1 VHSLERLCYQRWRA
15 QRPAPTTIFGGA
27 GIFPVRGGAKLS
39 ETGRVV
45 MTKAERFQLVSERL
59 DTYPEQ
65 VIELQRQ
72 LVSRVALGPEVGG
85 TGEADKAAFLT
96 QVLESWGLAVHNYP
110 ALDDRVPGGT
120 RPNLVAYLPGNRP
133 EKVWVLSHMDVVPPG
148 DLSLWESDPF
158 TLRVDGDRLYGRGTE
173 DDHHGI
179 VMSLM
184 AVRAFLDLG
193 LTPERTLALALVAD
207 EETGNER
214 GLAYVL
220 REHPGLFSPQDL
232 IVVPDAGSNDG
243 AMIEVAEK
251 SILWLKVTLL
261 GQQGHASRPHKAKN
275 TLRAAAHV
283 IVALDD
289 LHREFPRHNPLFR
302 PPMSTFEPT
311 KKEANVPNINTIP
324 GRNVFYLDC
333 RVLPDYD
340 LTQVTERVRAIAT
353 AAAEK
358 FGVTLEVS
366 PVQTLAS
373 APPTA
378 PDAPVVK
385 ALQQAIRQVYGREA
399 TPQGIGG
406 GTVAAFFRKAGLPA
420 AVWMT
425 ANDCAHQP
433 NEFCFLSHLLGDA
446 KVLAHVCLMAE

>member
-1 VHSLERLCYQRWRA
+1 
-15 QRPAPTTIFGGA
+15 
-27 GIFPVRGGAKLS
+27 
-39 ETGRVV
+39 
-45 MTKAERFQLVSERL
+45 MTKAEKFRLVSERL
-59 DTYPEQ
+59 DTYPDQ

-72 LVSRVALGPEVGG
+72 LVSRVALAPEVGG
-85 TGEADKAAFLT
+85 TGEADKAAFLAE
-96 QVLESWGLAVHNYP
+96 VLKSWGLEVADYP
-110 ALDDRVPGGT
+110 APDDRVPGGT

-133 EKVWVLSHMDVVPPG
+133 EKVWVLSHTDVVPPG

-179 VMSLM
+179 VMSLL

-214 GLAYVL
+214 GLAYLL
-220 REHPGLFSPQDL
+220 REHRGLFSPQDL
-232 IVVPDAGSNDG
+232 IIVPDAGSNDG

-289 LHREFPRHNPLFR
+289 LHREFPRHNQLFR

-311 KKEANVPNINTIP
+311 RKEANVPNINTIP
-324 GRNVFYLDC
+324 GRDVFYLDC

-340 LTQVTERVRAIAT
+340 LARVKERVRAIAE

-399 TPQGIGG
+399 NPQGIGG
-406 GTVAAFFRKAGLPA
+406 GTVAAFFRQQGLPA

-425 ANDCAHQP
+425 ANDCAPQP
-433 NEFCFLSHLLGDA
+433 NEFCFLSLLLGDA

>member
-1 VHSLERLCYQRWRA
+1 MFR
-15 QRPAPTTIFGGA
+15 
-27 GIFPVRGGAKLS
+27 
-39 ETGRVV
+39 
-45 MTKAERFQLVSERL
+45 LVSERL
-59 DTYPEQ
+59 DTYQEQ
-65 VIELQRQ
+65 VIEWQRQ
-72 LVSRVALGPEVGG
+72 LVARVALGPEVGG
-85 TGEADKAAFLT
+85 VGEDDKAAYLT
-96 QVLESWGLAVHNYP
+96 DLLQSWGLRVDNYP
-110 ALDDRVPGGT
+110 APDDRVPGGT
-120 RPNLVAYLPGNRP
+120 RPNLVTYLPGKKP
-133 EKVWVLSHMDVVPPG
+133 DKVWVLSHMDVVPPG
-148 DLSLWESDPF
+148 DMSLWQSDPF

-179 VMSLM
+179 VMSLL
-184 AVRAFLDLG
+184 AVKAFLDLN
-193 LTPERTLALALVAD
+193 LTPERTLGLALVAD
-207 EETGNER
+207 EETGNEK
-214 GLAYVL
+214 GLVHLLQEQA
-220 REHPGLFSPQDL
+220 RLFSGRDL
-232 IVVPDAGSNDG
+232 IIVPDAGRQDG
-243 AMIEVAEK
+243 TMIEVAEK

-289 LHREFPRHNPLFR
+289 LQREFPRHNPLFR

-311 KKEANVPNINTIP
+311 RKEANVPNINTIP
-324 GRNVFYLDC
+324 GRDVFYLDC

-340 LTQVTERVRAIAT
+340 LAQVIQRVRALAT
-353 AAAEK
+353 AAADK
-358 FGVTLEVS
+358 FGVSLEVET
-366 PVQTLAS
+366 VQALPS

-446 KVLAHVCLMAE
+446 KVLAHVCLLAK

>member
-1 VHSLERLCYQRWRA
+1 
-15 QRPAPTTIFGGA
+15 
-27 GIFPVRGGAKLS
+27 
-39 ETGRVV
+39 
-45 MTKAERFQLVSERL
+45 MTRDEVFRLVSERL
-59 DTYPEQ
+59 DTYQGQ
-65 VIELQRQ
+65 VIEWQRE

-85 TGEADKAAFLT
+85 VGEDDKAAFLT
-96 QVLESWGLAVHNYP
+96 DLLQSWGLTVDNYP
-110 ALDDRVPGGT
+110 APDDRVPGGA
-120 RPNLVAYLPGNRP
+120 RPNLVTCLPGKKP
-133 EKVWVLSHMDVVPPG
+133 DKVWVLSHMDVVPPG
-148 DLSLWESDPF
+148 DMSLWQSDPF

-179 VMSLM
+179 VMSLL
-184 AVRAFLDLG
+184 AVKVFRDLNI
-193 LTPERTLALALVAD
+193 TPERTLALALVAD
-207 EETGNER
+207 EETGNEK
-214 GLAYVL
+214 GLVHVL
-220 REHPGLFSPQDL
+220 REQARLFSERDL
-232 IVVPDAGSNDG
+232 ILVPDAGRQDST
-243 AMIEVAEK
+243 MIEVAEK
-251 SILWLKVTLL
+251 SILWLKLTLL

-289 LHREFPRHNPLFR
+289 LQREFPRLNPLFR

-311 KKEANVPNINTIP
+311 RQEANVPNINTIP

-340 LTQVTERVRAIAT
+340 LAQVIERVRALAT
-353 AAAEK
+353 AAADK
-358 FGVTLEVS
+358 FEVSLEVET
-366 PVQTLAS
+366 VQTLPS

-378 PDAPVVK
+378 PEAPVVK

-399 TPQGIGG
+399 SPQGIGG

-425 ANDCAHQP
+425 ANDSAHQP

-446 KVLAHVCLMAE
+446 KVLAHVCLLAE

>member
-1 VHSLERLCYQRWRA
+1 M
-15 QRPAPTTIFGGA
+15 TT
-27 GIFPVRGGAKLS
+27 
-39 ETGRVV
+39 
-45 MTKAERFQLVSERL
+45 AERFRLVSERL

-85 TGEADKAAFLT
+85 IGEADKAAFLT
-96 QVLESWGLAVHNYP
+96 EVLQSWGLEVHNYP
-110 ALDDRVPGGT
+110 APDDRVPGGS
-120 RPNLVAYLPGNRP
+120 RPNLVAYLAGRKP

-148 DLSLWESDPF
+148 ELSLWESDPF

-179 VMSLM
+179 VMSLL

-207 EETGNER
+207 EETGNDR
-214 GLAYVL
+214 GLAYL
-220 REHPGLFSPQDL
+220 MREHRGLFSPQDL
-232 IVVPDAGSNDG
+232 IIVPDAGSNDG
-243 AMIEVAEK
+243 TMIEVAEK

-275 TLRAAAHV
+275 TLRAAAHA
-283 IVALDD
+283 IVALDN
-289 LHREFPRHNPLFR
+289 LHQEFPRHNPLFR

-311 KKEANVPNINTIP
+311 RKEANVPNINTIP
-324 GRNVFYLDC
+324 GKNVFYLDC

-340 LTQVTERVRAIAT
+340 LAQVTERVRAIAIE
-353 AAAEK
+353 AAGK
-358 FGVTLEVS
+358 FGVTVDVE

-373 APPTA
+373 APPTSPA
-378 PDAPVVK
+378 APVVK
-385 ALQQAIRQVYGREA
+385 ALQQAIRQVYGRDA
-399 TPQGIGG
+399 LPQGIGG
-406 GTVAAFFRKAGLPA
+406 GTVAAFFRQAGLPA

>member
-1 VHSLERLCYQRWRA
+1 MTHVEKFRLV
-15 QRPAPTTIFGGA
+15 G
-27 GIFPVRGGAKLS
+27 
-39 ETGRVV
+39 
-45 MTKAERFQLVSERL
+45 ERL

-85 TGEADKAAFLT
+85 VGETDKAAFLMDLL
-96 QVLESWGLAVHNYP
+96 QSWGLEVRDYP
-110 ALDDRVPGGT
+110 APDDRVPGGV
-120 RPNLVAYLPGNRP
+120 RPNVVAYLPGKRP

-148 DLSLWESDPF
+148 DVSLWESDPF
-158 TLRVDGDRLYGRGTE
+158 TLRVEGDRLYGRGTE

-193 LTPERTLALALVAD
+193 ITPERTLALALVAD
-207 EETGNER
+207 EETGNDK
-214 GLAYVL
+214 GLAYLL

-232 IVVPDAGSNDG
+232 IIVPDAGSNDG
-243 AMIEVAEK
+243 TMIEVAEK

-289 LHREFPRHNPLFR
+289 LCREFPRRNPLFR
-302 PPMSTFEPT
+302 PPTSTFEPT
-311 KKEANVPNINTIP
+311 RQEANVPNINTIP
-324 GRNVFYLDC
+324 GKNVFYLDC
-333 RVLPDYD
+333 RVLPEYD
-340 LTQVTERVRAIAT
+340 LAQITGRVRALAT
-353 AAAEK
+353 EAAGK
-358 FGVTLEVS
+358 FGVTVDVAT
-366 PVQTLAS
+366 VQTLAS

-378 PDAPVVK
+378 PEAPVVK
-385 ALQQAIRQVYGREA
+385 ALQQAIREVYGREA
-399 TPQGIGG
+399 LPQGIGG
-406 GTVAAFFRKAGLPA
+406 GTVAAFFRKTGLAA

>member
-1 VHSLERLCYQRWRA
+1 M
-15 QRPAPTTIFGGA
+15 
-27 GIFPVRGGAKLS
+27 
-39 ETGRVV
+39 
-45 MTKAERFQLVSERL
+45 MTHAERFRLICERL

-85 TGEADKAAFLT
+85 TGEADKAAFLR
-96 QVLESWGLAVHNYP
+96 QLLEGWGVEVRDYP
-110 ALDDRVPGGT
+110 APDDRVPGGV

-133 EKVWVLSHMDVVPPG
+133 EKVWVLSHTDVVPPG

-207 EETGNER
+207 EETGNDK
-214 GLAYVL
+214 GLAYL
-220 REHPGLFSPQDL
+220 MQEHRELFSPQDL
-232 IVVPDAGSNDG
+232 IIVPDAGSNDG
-243 AMIEVAEK
+243 TMIEVAEK

-283 IVALDD
+283 IVALDE

-340 LTQVTERVRAIAT
+340 LAQVTERVRAIAA

-358 FGVTLEVS
+358 FGVTLEVE

-378 PDAPVVK
+378 VEAPVVK

-399 TPQGIGG
+399 LPQGIGG

-446 KVLAHVCLMAE
+446 KVLVHMCLLAE